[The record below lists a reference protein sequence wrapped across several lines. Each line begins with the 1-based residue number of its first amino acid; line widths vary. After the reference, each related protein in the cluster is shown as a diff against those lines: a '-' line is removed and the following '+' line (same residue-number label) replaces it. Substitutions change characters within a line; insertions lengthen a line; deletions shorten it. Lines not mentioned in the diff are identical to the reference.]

1 MRPPTDRLSP
11 APFTS
16 YQKFVVA
23 ALAFLQFAV
32 ILDFMIVAPL
42 GALVMPAL
50 GMSPRDF
57 GFIVSAYAFS
67 AGASGLLVAG
77 FADRYDRKKLLL
89 FFYAGFVL
97 GTLWC
102 GLANSFHAL
111 LAARIVTG
119 VFGGVIGAMVLAI
132 ATDLFEPSQR
142 GRVMGFVQTAFAAS
156 QILGLPAGIYLSNH
170 WGWHAPFLMMVAFGI
185 VAGLVVAW
193 KLQPVAAHLKER
205 QEHSPWMHLYHTVLE
220 RRHWSA
226 FLTMMLL
233 ATGGFMLMPFGTAY
247 IVNNLGIAITSLPTI
262 YLVTGVFT
270 IFIGPLVG
278 KLADRLG
285 KYPVF
290 LGGSILSIVMV
301 LIYTH
306 LPPVS
311 LAVIIVVNV
320 VLFLAIFSRM
330 IPFQALSTSVPEMT
344 KRGSY
349 NSLGAAIQQVSGG
362 IASVIAGQIVTSAP
376 DGKLEHFPVVGY
388 VVIAATLATM
398 FTTWKMKEG
407 IERRAQALRPAPA

>member
-1 MRPPTDRLSP
+1 MP
-11 APFTS
+11 AAEKKSSNGFTP

-50 GMSPRDF
+50 GMSPRQF
-57 GFIVSAYAFS
+57 GLIVSAYAFS

-89 FFYAGFVL
+89 FFYTGFVL

-119 VFGGVIGAMVLAI
+119 IFGGVIGSVVMAI
-132 ATDLFEPSQR
+132 ATDLFEPHQR
-142 GRVMGFVQTAFAAS
+142 GRVMGVIQTSFAAS
-156 QILGLPAGIYLSNH
+156 QILGLPIGIYLANR
-170 WGWHAPFLMMVAFGI
+170 WNWHAPFLMMVAIGI

-193 KLQPVAAHLKER
+193 KLKPVAAHLEER
-205 QEHSPWMHLYHTVLE
+205 QEHSPWMHLYHTVRE
-220 RRHWSA
+220 PRHWSA

-233 ATGGFMLMPFGTAY
+233 ATGGFMLMPFGSAY
-247 IVNNLGIAITSLPTI
+247 IVNNLGVPITSLPTI
-262 YLVTGVFT
+262 YLVTGIFT

-278 KLADRLG
+278 RIADRTG

-290 LGGSILSIVMV
+290 VAGSVLSIVMV

-306 LPPVS
+306 LPSVS

-320 VLFLAIFSRM
+320 VLFMGIFSRM
-330 IPFQALSTSVPEMT
+330 VPFQAMSVAVPEMT
-344 KRGSY
+344 KRGAY
-349 NSLGAAIQQVSGG
+349 NALGAAIQQVSGG
-362 IASVIAGQIVTSAP
+362 IASVIAGHIVTTTP

-388 VVIAATLATM
+388 VVIAATLTTM
-398 FTTWKMKEG
+398 FTTWKMKQG
-407 IERRAQALRPAPA
+407 IERRAAAVRAVAV

>member
-1 MRPPTDRLSP
+1 MTP
-11 APFTS
+11 ADPKSANGFTP
-16 YQKFVVA
+16 YQKFVVLS
-23 ALAFLQFAV
+23 LAFLQFAV

-50 GMSPRDF
+50 QITPRDF
-57 GFIVSAYAFS
+57 GLVVSAYAFS

-89 FFYAGFVL
+89 FFYTGFLL

-102 GLANSFHAL
+102 GLADSFHSL

-119 VFGGVIGAMVLAI
+119 IFGGVIGATVMAI
-132 ATDLFEPSQR
+132 ITDLFAPSQR
-142 GRVMGFVQTAFAAS
+142 GRVMGIIQTSFAAS

-170 WGWHAPFLMMVAFGI
+170 WDWHAPFLVMVVLGI
-185 VAGLVVAW
+185 VGGLVVAW
-193 KLQPVAAHLKER
+193 KLQPVVAHLKER

-220 RRHWSA
+220 PRHWSA

-233 ATGGFMLMPFGTAY
+233 ATGGFMLMPFGSAY

-262 YLVTGVFT
+262 YLVTGIFT

-278 KLADRLG
+278 KLADRQG

-290 LGGSILSIVMV
+290 LGGSMLSILMV

-306 LPPVS
+306 LPPIS

-330 IPFQALSTSVPEMT
+330 IPFQALSISVPEMT
-344 KRGSY
+344 KRGAY

-362 IASVIAGQIVTSAP
+362 IAAVIAGHIVTTTA
-376 DGKLEHFPVVGY
+376 DGKLEHFPLVGY
-388 VVIAATLATM
+388 VVICATLATM
-398 FTTWKMKEG
+398 FTTWKMKQG
-407 IERRAQALRPAPA
+407 IERRAEARR

>member
-1 MRPPTDRLSP
+1 MPPADKKSP
-11 APFTS
+11 NRFTA

-23 ALAFLQFAV
+23 SLAFLQFAV

-50 GMSPRDF
+50 DMSPRDF
-57 GFIVSAYAFS
+57 GLIVSAYAFS
-67 AGASGLLVAG
+67 AGASGLVIAG

-89 FFYAGFVL
+89 FFYTGFVL

-119 VFGGVIGAMVLAI
+119 IFGGVIGSVVMAI
-132 ATDLFEPSQR
+132 ATDLFEPDQR
-142 GRVMGFVQTAFAAS
+142 GRVMGFLQTAFAAN
-156 QILGLPAGIYLSNH
+156 QILGLPAGIFLSNH
-170 WGWHAPFLMMVAFGI
+170 WNWHAPFLVMVVFGI
-185 VAGLVVAW
+185 AGGVVVAW
-193 KLQPVAAHLKER
+193 KLQPVVAHLKER
-205 QEHSPWMHLYHTVLE
+205 QERSPWMHLYDTVRE
-220 RRHWSA
+220 PRHSSA

-233 ATGGFMLMPFGTAY
+233 ATGGFMLMPFGSAY
-247 IVNNLGIAITSLPTI
+247 MVNNLGMALTSLPTI
-262 YLVTGVFT
+262 YLITGVFT

-278 KLADRLG
+278 RLADSRG

-311 LAVIIVVNV
+311 LAVVIVVNV
-320 VLFLAIFSRM
+320 VLFVGIFSRI
-330 IPFQALSTSVPEMT
+330 IPFQAMAASLPDMT
-344 KRGSY
+344 KRGSF
-349 NSLGAAIQQVSGG
+349 NALG
-362 IASVIAGQIVTSAP
+362 
-376 DGKLEHFPVVGY
+376 
-388 VVIAATLATM
+388 
-398 FTTWKMKEG
+398 
-407 IERRAQALRPAPA
+407 